1 MSFQDDTLSSS
12 LKRETDLTHQTA
24 ARNTTME
31 ARCRADISFS
41 NMRHCA
47 ELFGEY
53 DANLIYIENKMGVTI
68 SARGTDINIEGHG
81 EAVAQTE
88 DLLRDLYR
96 KVECG
101 ETVDR
106 GTICANIR
114 ALDNSEFKA
123 ATEGRFSEDGKVV
136 PQVAIRTRKK
146 VILPRTMTQAHYI
159 MAMQRADVTFG
170 LGPAGTGKTY
180 LAVAQA
186 VEMMITGK
194 IEKLIMTRPAVEAGE
209 KLGFLPGDMKDK
221 VDPYLRPIYDALND
235 CLPPEQVERK
245 IAAGEIEVAPLAFMR
260 GRTLSN
266 AFILLDEAQNTTIPQ
281 MKMFLTRFGEGSRMV
296 ICGDTKQV
304 DLPGGAAVSGLH
316 DVVGRLQGVEGI
328 QMTEFTSDDVV
339 RHDIVGRIVKAYE
352 E

>member
-1 MSFQDDTLSSS
+1 M
-12 LKRETDLTHQTA
+12 THQA
-24 ARNTTME
+24 VARNTTME
-31 ARCRADISFS
+31 ARCRASISFS
-41 NMRHCA
+41 NMRHSA

-53 DANLIYIENKMGVTI
+53 DANLIFIENKMGVTI
-68 SARGTDINIEGHG
+68 SARGTEINIEGLAD
-81 EAVAQTE
+81 AVSQTE

-96 KVECG
+96 KAECG
-101 ETVDR
+101 ENITQSL
-106 GTICANIR
+106 ICASVR
-114 ALDNSEFKA
+114 AVGSPQLRKLTSDHQDEN
-123 ATEGRFSEDGKVV
+123 GNVV
-136 PQVAIRTRKK
+136 PQVAIHTRKK
-146 VILPRTMTQAHYI
+146 VILPRTVTQAHYI
-159 MAMQRADVTFG
+159 LAMQRADVTFG

-209 KLGFLPGDMKDK
+209 KLGFLPGDMKEK

-235 CLPPEQVERK
+235 CLPPEQVERR
-245 IAAGEIEVAPLAFMR
+245 IASGEIEVAPLAFMR

-296 ICGDTKQV
+296 ICGDTKQI
-304 DLPGGAAVSGLH
+304 DLPGGAAASGLH
-316 DVVGRLQGVEGI
+316 DAVGRLQGVEGI

-352 E
+352 G